1 MLTKNQKVEIV
12 NKFGKNNAD
21 TGSTEV
27 QVALLSKRINSL
39 TDHLRCQPKDF
50 SSRRG
55 LLKLVGQR
63 RNFMNYLKNR
73 NSESYSAITK
83 QLEIRVKWVIQ
94 NFTEDLSTGAGL
106 LHGIYRQMPFC
117 TISFPPYPVTWSLP
131 PLFLLSILVWWEW
144 ISWNDPNAIYRV
156 RD

>member
-27 QVALLSKRINSL
+27 QVALLSERINTL
-39 TDHLRCQPKDF
+39 TDHLRSQPKDF

-73 NSESYSAITK
+73 NSERYTAINKKTRDSRQVTNTKLHRRLVHGGWSSARYNLAK
-83 QLEIRVKWVIQ
+83 AEFYHC
-94 NFTEDLSTGAGL
+94 NS
-106 LHGIYRQMPFC
+106 
-117 TISFPPYPVTWSLP
+117 PVSCSIKSA
-131 PLFLLSILVWWEW
+131 FLLSVLFFSLLKID
-144 ISWNDPNAIYRV
+144 S
-156 RD
+156 